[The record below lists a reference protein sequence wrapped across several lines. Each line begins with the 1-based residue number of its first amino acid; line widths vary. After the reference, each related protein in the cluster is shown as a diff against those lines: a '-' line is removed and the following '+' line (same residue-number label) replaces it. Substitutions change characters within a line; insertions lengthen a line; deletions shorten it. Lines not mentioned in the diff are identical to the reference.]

1 MSDFKKVI
9 IPIIKKV
16 ILGYYYAEM
25 VNGEARS
32 VLEVGIGDGM
42 VLDLEK
48 NFPGCFKELNK
59 AEYDNAI
66 AFGVP
71 NSQIEFGN
79 NHVTVV
85 LKGERHVKVAV
96 EKVRVGDGPH
106 EIHVPLGK
114 ILKEDQELKKKGGT

>member
-1 MSDFKKVI
+1 MPLKKVI
-9 IPIIKKV
+9 LPIIKKV

-32 VLEVGIGDGM
+32 VLMVSMSDGL
-42 VLDLEK
+42 VLGSLEQ

-66 AFGVP
+66 VFGVP
-71 NSQIEFGN
+71 QSEVEIGN

-85 LKGERHVKVAV
+85 LNGERHVKVRV
-96 EKVRVGDGPH
+96 GKVVVGDGPH
-106 EIHVPLGK
+106 EMHVPIGK
-114 ILKEDQELKKKGGT
+114 ILKEDQELKKKGGI

>member
-1 MSDFKKVI
+1 MTL
-9 IPIIKKV
+9 KKV
-16 ILGYYYAEM
+16 ILPIIKRVIPGYYYAEM

-32 VLEVGIGDGM
+32 VLEVGMVDGM
-42 VLDLEK
+42 VRDLEK

-59 AEYDNAI
+59 AEYDNAL

-71 NSQIEFGN
+71 QSQIVFGT
-79 NHVTVV
+79 NHVTVI
-85 LKGERHVKVAV
+85 LKGERHLKVAV

-114 ILKEDQELKKKGGT
+114 IFKEDQELKKKGGT

>member
-1 MSDFKKVI
+1 MTLKKVI
-9 IPIIKKV
+9 LPIIKRV

-32 VLEVGIGDGM
+32 VLEVSMADGLM
-42 VLDLEK
+42 HNLETS
-48 NFPGCFKELNK
+48 FPGCFKELNK
-59 AEYDNAI
+59 AEYDNAL

-71 NSQIEFGN
+71 QSQIELGT
-79 NHVTVV
+79 NHVTVL
-85 LKGERHVKVAV
+85 LKGERHVKVVV

-114 ILKEDQELKKKGGT
+114 ILKEDQELKKKGGI

>member
-1 MSDFKKVI
+1 MSDFKKVVL
-9 IPIIKKV
+9 PIIKKV

-32 VLEVGIGDGM
+32 VLEVGMTDGLM
-42 VLDLEK
+42 RNLEK
-48 NFPGCFKELNK
+48 SFPGCFKELNK
-59 AEYDNAI
+59 AEYDNAL

-71 NSQIEFGN
+71 QSQIVFGT
-79 NHVTVV
+79 NHVTVI

-106 EIHVPLGK
+106 KIHIPLGK